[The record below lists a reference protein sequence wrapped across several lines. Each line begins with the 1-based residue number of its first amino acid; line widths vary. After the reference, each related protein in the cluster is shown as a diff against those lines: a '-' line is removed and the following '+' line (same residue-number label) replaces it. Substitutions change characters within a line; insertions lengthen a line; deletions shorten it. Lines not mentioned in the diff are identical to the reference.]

1 VGSFI
6 AGSRDAALKFS
17 ANIGKWQ
24 LEVTGLIKFDGAGEM
39 IEFEVMIR
47 VRSRRSR
54 RSVTKWE
61 PDRPVIDAA
70 EAGRGRPALIL
81 GRF

>member
-1 VGSFI
+1 MGGLI

-24 LEVTGLIKFDGAGEM
+24 LEVIGLIKFDGAGEM

-47 VRSRRSR
+47 
-54 RSVTKWE
+54 
-61 PDRPVIDAA
+61 PI
-70 EAGRGRPALIL
+70 EALQAL
-81 GRF
+81 GDEMGTGSARNCCG

>member
-6 AGSRDAALKFS
+6 AGSRDTALKFS

-24 LEVTGLIKFDGAGEM
+24 LEVIGPIKFDGAGEM

-47 VRSRRSR
+47 SIQALGDEMG
-54 RSVTKWE
+54 TKSA
-61 PDRPVIDAA
+61 RN
-70 EAGRGRPALIL
+70 
-81 GRF
+81 